1 MRRLLLCSLF
11 LLFTLN
17 IVAQKKHLKQSKPFE
32 QVLKA
37 LKKGKPE
44 LFMNSFS
51 DRIVDGETDLAVWKE
66 RIEEGQRKFGRRFP
80 DYSIKD
86 FRYGFDAAESKLII
100 YYKGKENFRMKVVKE
115 GGKWKLNE
123 K

>member
-1 MRRLLLCSLF
+1 MRSLLLSSLF
-11 LLFTLN
+11 LLFTFSM
-17 IVAQKKHLKQSKPFE
+17 VAQKKHLRQSKPFE

-37 LKKGKPE
+37 LKKDKPE

-51 DRIVDGETDLAVWKE
+51 ARIVDGETDLAVWSE

-80 DYSIKD
+80 DYRIKD
-86 FRYGFDAAESKLII
+86 FKYGFDAAESKLIV
-100 YYKGKENFRMKVVKE
+100 YYKGEESFRMKVVKE
-115 GGKWKLNE
+115 GGQWKLNE

>member
-1 MRRLLLCSLF
+1 MRTLLLSSLF
-11 LLFTLN
+11 LLFTLGV
-17 IVAQKKHLKQSKPFE
+17 VAQKKHLKQSKPFE

-37 LKKGKPE
+37 LKKDKPE

-51 DRIVDGETDLAVWKE
+51 ARIVDGETDLAVWTE

-80 DYSIKD
+80 DYRIKD
-86 FRYGFDAAESKLII
+86 FKYGFDAAESKLIV
-100 YYKGKENFRMKVVKE
+100 YYKGEEKFRMKVVKE

-123 K
+123 R

>member
-1 MRRLLLCSLF
+1 MRTLLLSSLF
-11 LLFTLN
+11 LLFTLGLT
-17 IVAQKKHLKQSKPFE
+17 AQKKHIKQSKPFE

-37 LKKGKPE
+37 LKKDKPE

-51 DRIVDGETDLAVWKE
+51 ARIIDGETDLAVWSE

-80 DYSIKD
+80 DYRIKD
-86 FRYGFDAAESKLII
+86 FKYGFDAAESKLII
-100 YYKGKENFRMKVVKE
+100 HYKGDETFRMKVVKE